1 MVHREIQL
9 VTLEDYVMKESE
21 NNEDIYT
28 QVGEILVGTLN
39 MKRAMQEIIRI
50 LLILTIQIL
59 IGVLLSCLID
69 EKWNF
74 KNLFWNYGFIIFW
87 SSYIVVSISIRIAKK
102 NRKLNNEEGKNMIN
116 LIYTVINIALIIV
129 IVALIIYFIRKKN
142 R

>member
-21 NNEDIYT
+21 NNEDSYT

-74 KNLFWNYGFIIFW
+74 KNLFWNYGFINIL
-87 SSYIVVSISIRIAKK
+87 VV
-102 NRKLNNEEGKNMIN
+102 
-116 LIYTVINIALIIV
+116 VILLLV
-129 IVALIIYFIRKKN
+129 
-142 R
+142 

>member
-21 NNEDIYT
+21 NNEDSYT

-39 MKRAMQEIIRI
+39 MKRAMQKIIRI

-102 NRKLNNEEGKNMIN
+102 IRNRI
-116 LIYTVINIALIIV
+116 T
-129 IVALIIYFIRKKN
+129 RKV
-142 R
+142 RI

>member
-50 LLILTIQIL
+50 LLILTL
-59 IGVLLSCLID
+59 
-69 EKWNF
+69 
-74 KNLFWNYGFIIFW
+74 NY
-87 SSYIVVSISIRIAKK
+87 SRNSI
-102 NRKLNNEEGKNMIN
+102 
-116 LIYTVINIALIIV
+116 
-129 IVALIIYFIRKKN
+129 
-142 R
+142 

>member
-9 VTLEDYVMKESE
+9 VTLEDYVMKEIE
-21 NNEDIYT
+21 NNEDSYT

-102 NRKLNNEEGKNMIN
+102 IRNRI
-116 LIYTVINIALIIV
+116 T
-129 IVALIIYFIRKKN
+129 RKV
-142 R
+142 RI

>member
-21 NNEDIYT
+21 NNEDSYT

-59 IGVLLSCLID
+59 ISVLLSCLID

-87 SSYIVVSISIRIAKK
+87 SSYIVVSISIRVAKK
-102 NRKLNNEEGKNMIN
+102 IRNRI
-116 LIYTVINIALIIV
+116 T
-129 IVALIIYFIRKKN
+129 RKV
-142 R
+142 RI

>member
-1 MVHREIQL
+1 MVHWEIQL

-21 NNEDIYT
+21 NNEDSYT

-102 NRKLNNEEGKNMIN
+102 IRNRI
-116 LIYTVINIALIIV
+116 T
-129 IVALIIYFIRKKN
+129 RKV
-142 R
+142 RI

>member
-21 NNEDIYT
+21 NNEDSYT

-74 KNLFWNYGFIIFW
+74 KNLFWNYSFIIFW

-102 NRKLNNEEGKNMIN
+102 N
-116 LIYTVINIALIIV
+116 
-129 IVALIIYFIRKKN
+129 KK
-142 R
+142 

>member
-1 MVHREIQL
+1 MVHREIEL

-102 NRKLNNEEGKNMIN
+102 N
-116 LIYTVINIALIIV
+116 
-129 IVALIIYFIRKKN
+129 KK
-142 R
+142 

>member
-21 NNEDIYT
+21 NNEDSYT

-59 IGVLLSCLID
+59 ISVLLSCLID

-102 NRKLNNEEGKNMIN
+102 K
-116 LIYTVINIALIIV
+116 
-129 IVALIIYFIRKKN
+129 
-142 R
+142 

>member
-21 NNEDIYT
+21 NNEDSYT

-87 SSYIVVSISIRIAKK
+87 SSYIVVSISIRVAKK
-102 NRKLNNEEGKNMIN
+102 N
-116 LIYTVINIALIIV
+116 
-129 IVALIIYFIRKKN
+129 KK
-142 R
+142 

>member
-21 NNEDIYT
+21 NNEDSYT

-74 KNLFWNYGFIIFW
+74 KNLFWNYGIIIFW

-102 NRKLNNEEGKNMIN
+102 NRK
-116 LIYTVINIALIIV
+116 
-129 IVALIIYFIRKKN
+129 
-142 R
+142 

>member
-21 NNEDIYT
+21 NSEDSYT

-69 EKWNF
+69 AKWNF

-102 NRKLNNEEGKNMIN
+102 IRNRI
-116 LIYTVINIALIIV
+116 T
-129 IVALIIYFIRKKN
+129 RKV
-142 R
+142 RI

>member
-1 MVHREIQL
+1 LVHREIQL

-87 SSYIVVSISIRIAKK
+87 SSYIVVSISIRVAKK
-102 NRKLNNEEGKNMIN
+102 N
-116 LIYTVINIALIIV
+116 
-129 IVALIIYFIRKKN
+129 KK
-142 R
+142 

>member
-1 MVHREIQL
+1 MVHRDIQL

-21 NNEDIYT
+21 NNEDSYT

-102 NRKLNNEEGKNMIN
+102 IRNRI
-116 LIYTVINIALIIV
+116 T
-129 IVALIIYFIRKKN
+129 RKV
-142 R
+142 RI

>member
-21 NNEDIYT
+21 NNEDGYT
-28 QVGEILVGTLN
+28 QVDEILVGILN
-39 MKRAMQEIIRI
+39 MKRVMQEIIRI

-102 NRKLNNEEGKNMIN
+102 IRNRI
-116 LIYTVINIALIIV
+116 T
-129 IVALIIYFIRKKN
+129 RKV
-142 R
+142 RI

>member
-21 NNEDIYT
+21 NNEDSYT

-50 LLILTIQIL
+50 ILILTIQIL

-102 NRKLNNEEGKNMIN
+102 N
-116 LIYTVINIALIIV
+116 
-129 IVALIIYFIRKKN
+129 KK
-142 R
+142 

>member
-1 MVHREIQL
+1 LVHREIQL

-21 NNEDIYT
+21 NNEDSYT

-102 NRKLNNEEGKNMIN
+102 N
-116 LIYTVINIALIIV
+116 
-129 IVALIIYFIRKKN
+129 KK
-142 R
+142 

>member
-1 MVHREIQL
+1 
-9 VTLEDYVMKESE
+9 MKESE
-21 NNEDIYT
+21 NNEDSYT
-28 QVGEILVGTLN
+28 QVDEILVGILN
-39 MKRAMQEIIRI
+39 MKRVMQEIIRI

-102 NRKLNNEEGKNMIN
+102 IRNRI
-116 LIYTVINIALIIV
+116 T
-129 IVALIIYFIRKKN
+129 RKVKI
-142 R
+142 

>member
-21 NNEDIYT
+21 NNEDSYT

-59 IGVLLSCLID
+59 ISVLLSCLI
-69 EKWNF
+69 
-74 KNLFWNYGFIIFW
+74 
-87 SSYIVVSISIRIAKK
+87 VSVK
-102 NRKLNNEEGKNMIN
+102 
-116 LIYTVINIALIIV
+116 
-129 IVALIIYFIRKKN
+129 
-142 R
+142 

>member
-21 NNEDIYT
+21 NSEDSYT

-59 IGVLLSCLID
+59 ISVLLSCLID

-102 NRKLNNEEGKNMIN
+102 IRNRI
-116 LIYTVINIALIIV
+116 T
-129 IVALIIYFIRKKN
+129 RKV
-142 R
+142 RI

>member
-1 MVHREIQL
+1 MIHREIQL

-21 NNEDIYT
+21 NNEDSYT

-50 LLILTIQIL
+50 LFILTIQIL

-102 NRKLNNEEGKNMIN
+102 N
-116 LIYTVINIALIIV
+116 
-129 IVALIIYFIRKKN
+129 KK
-142 R
+142 

>member
-69 EKWNF
+69 EKWNR
-74 KNLFWNYGFIIFW
+74 
-87 SSYIVVSISIRIAKK
+87 SERAHV
-102 NRKLNNEEGKNMIN
+102 
-116 LIYTVINIALIIV
+116 
-129 IVALIIYFIRKKN
+129 
-142 R
+142 

>member
-21 NNEDIYT
+21 NNEDSYT
-28 QVGEILVGTLN
+28 QVGEILVGPLN

-102 NRKLNNEEGKNMIN
+102 N
-116 LIYTVINIALIIV
+116 
-129 IVALIIYFIRKKN
+129 KK
-142 R
+142 

>member
-21 NNEDIYT
+21 NNEDSYT

-69 EKWNF
+69 EK
-74 KNLFWNYGFIIFW
+74 
-87 SSYIVVSISIRIAKK
+87 
-102 NRKLNNEEGKNMIN
+102 
-116 LIYTVINIALIIV
+116 YTLA
-129 IVALIIYFIRKKN
+129 
-142 R
+142 

>member
-21 NNEDIYT
+21 NNEDSYT

-87 SSYIVVSISIRIAKK
+87 SSYIVVSINIKIAKK
-102 NRKLNNEEGKNMIN
+102 N
-116 LIYTVINIALIIV
+116 
-129 IVALIIYFIRKKN
+129 KK
-142 R
+142 

>member
-21 NNEDIYT
+21 NNEDSYT

-102 NRKLNNEEGKNMIN
+102 IRNRITRNVRI
-116 LIYTVINIALIIV
+116 
-129 IVALIIYFIRKKN
+129 
-142 R
+142 

>member
-21 NNEDIYT
+21 NNEDSYT

-102 NRKLNNEEGKNMIN
+102 IRNRI
-116 LIYTVINIALIIV
+116 T
-129 IVALIIYFIRKKN
+129 RKV
-142 R
+142 RI